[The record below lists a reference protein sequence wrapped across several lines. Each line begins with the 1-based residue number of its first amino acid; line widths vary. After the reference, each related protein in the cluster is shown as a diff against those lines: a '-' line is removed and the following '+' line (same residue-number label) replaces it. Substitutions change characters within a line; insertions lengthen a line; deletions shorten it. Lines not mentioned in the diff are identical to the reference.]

1 MGDCAGC
8 VQENKWKMFF
18 SHTTGPLDEDKVIN
32 CKRRTDY
39 LVTVC
44 YCLTFP
50 PTPSPLEFQA
60 CMFPFRF
67 WRHRKQCFFLF
78 GLVHCIEFL
87 L

>member
-50 PTPSPLEFQA
+50 PTPSPLEFQDA
-60 CMFPFRF
+60 CSHLDFGVIGSSA
-67 WRHRKQCFFLF
+67 FFCLD
-78 GLVHCIEFL
+78 LYTA
-87 L
+87 